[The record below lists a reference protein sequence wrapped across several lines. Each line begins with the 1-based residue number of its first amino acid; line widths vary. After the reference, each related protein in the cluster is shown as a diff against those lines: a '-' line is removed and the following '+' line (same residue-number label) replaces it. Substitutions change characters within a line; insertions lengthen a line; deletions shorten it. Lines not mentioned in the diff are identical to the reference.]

1 MLFAIKKHANSA
13 YDPPGFFFPSNQVLW
28 KSQCWRSYT
37 FSTPLACDATLE
49 RGDWGGKWTVREW
62 LILIHKILPKRIESQ
77 VWRVK
82 LGSKTAPQICLSL
95 FNTKDVDSL
104 GRFCFWQPL
113 MMRCWINEKTQVQRR
128 RHEWKNART
137 DELTHLFGAFGSV
150 IKFEG
155 ALKPSWSIDMFIT
168 KQVASDFVGWRIF
181 CNCLPMMIQKS
192 TEFLTCKLLVVNMPQ
207 VYFIPN
213 VVNWGS
219 EPTKM
224 TEHVQLD

>member
-1 MLFAIKKHANSA
+1 MLGSPIILRV
-13 YDPPGFFFPSNQVLW
+13 FFRSENKRKVLW
-28 KSQCWRSYT
+28 KSQCWSPYT

-49 RGDWGGKWTVREW
+49 RGDWGGKWRVREW
-62 LILIHKILPKRIESQ
+62 SILIHKILPKERASNLNRWVEDPKRLQ
-77 VWRVK
+77 NMFEFVQH
-82 LGSKTAPQICLSL
+82 P
-95 FNTKDVDSL
+95 
-104 GRFCFWQPL
+104 
-113 MMRCWINEKTQVQRR
+113 RCWLTWKILFLTTFDDEVLDKWKNQVQGR

-150 IKFEG
+150 IKWEG
-155 ALKPSWSIDMFIT
+155 ALKPSWSIDIFIT
-168 KQVASDFVGWRIF
+168 IQVANIFVGWRIF
-181 CNCLPMMIQKS
+181 YNCLPKMVQKS

-224 TEHVQLD
+224 TAHVQLD